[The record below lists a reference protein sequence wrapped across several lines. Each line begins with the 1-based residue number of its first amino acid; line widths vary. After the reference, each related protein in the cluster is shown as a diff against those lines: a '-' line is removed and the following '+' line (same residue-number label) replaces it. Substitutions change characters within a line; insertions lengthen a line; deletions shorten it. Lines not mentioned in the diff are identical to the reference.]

1 MIGTFFSKTKNLD
14 KIHNAYLE
22 QYNNIS
28 EAIEKF
34 YLEEEHLSYKH
45 GVKMFGNV
53 KGILQ
58 EQINDGLE
66 DLKSNFNKY
75 YEIEFNN
82 VKNNSEKSLIKWLK
96 KNEINPF
103 FKFSTDK
110 FIDDNYDLISESI
123 ELEVIYIN
131 EIKVHPIVL
140 EVIKCKNIR
149 DKYFNQ
155 KKILKQI
162 GNVKAK
168 KLLEKCH
175 EKSFSVLKEKE
186 NYAKE
191 FIEDFNNF
199 IHRNLVFKT
208 YDFEIDFEK
217 ENFDNKSFEEAVT
230 FFNVILHLIENKQA
244 GLAVSHKVFVEAK
257 SLDKFNFDKNYWIP
271 KFKHFGIEIV
281 DTE

>member
-34 YLEEEHLSYKH
+34 YLEEKHLSYKH

-53 KGILQ
+53 KDILQ

-217 ENFDNKSFEEAVT
+217 ENFNNKSFEEAVT